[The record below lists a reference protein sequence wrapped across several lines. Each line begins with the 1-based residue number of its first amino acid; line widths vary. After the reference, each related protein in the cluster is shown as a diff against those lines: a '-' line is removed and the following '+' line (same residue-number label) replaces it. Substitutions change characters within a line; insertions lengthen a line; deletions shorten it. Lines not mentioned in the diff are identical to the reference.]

1 MKTNETTTTTATTT
15 ANNIPV
21 VSTLAGLK
29 ALITAYNN
37 AVADAV
43 KTPVSENILAITP
56 AKQSMEDY
64 LADLNKNERIVFYR
78 SDLVKNGET
87 SEIMST
93 LIDLTAVSY
102 KPVSKGSEYKYAS
115 LATKHEY
122 VSLLELAHYKM
133 GDTLEKSV
141 QYAAKAF
148 ALLAVKELTTDKLD
162 DMTALSALVTKR
174 FAGAYLG
181 EDTPKIDVS
190 TVSATKISKAVVVP
204 MLEKIG
210 VSCVVNNKDIR
221 YIASGM
227 VSPIIN
233 KAGKRDGEYKV
244 SNLATFDKLLAAV
257 VYCKL
262 HNISYTAAV

>member
-1 MKTNETTTTTATTT
+1 MKTNEITTTT

-21 VSTLAGLK
+21 VSTLEGLK
-29 ALITAYNN
+29 TLVTAYNI

-43 KTPVSENILAITP
+43 KNPVSENLLAITP
-56 AKQSMEDY
+56 AKQAMENY

-122 VSLLELAHYKM
+122 VSLLELSHYKM

-141 QYAAKAF
+141 QYAAKVF
-148 ALLAVKELTTDKLD
+148 ALLAVKELTTDKID
-162 DMTALSALVTKR
+162 DMKELSALVTKK

-190 TVSATKISKAVVVP
+190 TVSATKISKAVVSP

-210 VSCVVNNKDIR
+210 VNCIINNKDIR

-233 KAGKRDGEYKV
+233 KAGERDGEYRV
-244 SNLATFDKLLAAV
+244 SNIATFDRLLAAV

-262 HNISYTAAV
+262 NNISYTAAA

>member
-1 MKTNETTTTTATTT
+1 MKTNETTTTP

-29 ALITAYNN
+29 ALVAAYN
-37 AVADAV
+37 ATVADAV
-43 KTPVSENILAITP
+43 KNPVSENILAIAP
-56 AKQSMEDY
+56 AKKALDDY
-64 LADLNKNERIVFYR
+64 LTDLNKNERIVFYR
-78 SDLVKNGET
+78 SDLVQNGQT
-87 SEIMST
+87 ADIMSA
-93 LIDLTAVSY
+93 LIDLTAVNY
-102 KPVSKGSEYKYAS
+102 KSVSKDSDYKYAS
-115 LATKHEY
+115 LDKKQEY
-122 VSLLELAHYKM
+122 VPLLELAHYRM

-148 ALLAVKELTTDKLD
+148 ALLAIKELTTDKLD
-162 DMTALSALVTKR
+162 DMTALSSLVTKK

-210 VSCVVNNKDIR
+210 VSCVVNNKDIC

-227 VSPIIN
+227 VSPVIN

-244 SNLATFDKLLAAV
+244 SNLTTFDKLIAAV